1 MKKLIS
7 SILVFAVIAA
17 SILIIPLTSAN
28 ATETTG
34 GEYEIRYDASDRV
47 IVSLGDSYSAGEG
60 LGDYYDGDF
69 DIPVRVKSEAWL
81 SHRS

>member
-47 IVSLGDSYSAGEG
+47 IVSLGDSYSAI
-60 LGDYYDGDF
+60 LLFSAFFRQNRY
-69 DIPVRVKSEAWL
+69 R
-81 SHRS
+81 R